1 MIFFLAGTSDAREL
15 AVKLQKDGRPVTAS
29 VVTEN
34 AAAELKAEG
43 ISTRVGRLSA
53 DEMMSILGKGYTAV
67 VDASHP
73 FAEEASR
80 NAIEAA
86 ERAGVPYIRFERAGT
101 QISEHPLVTRVDT
114 YEEAAEAALE
124 RGGIV
129 LLTTGSKT
137 LEIFTRKLLPCSDIR
152 LIARMLPRTDNM
164 EKCARLGL
172 PQKNIVAMQGPFT
185 KEFDL
190 ALYRHYG
197 VTTTVM
203 KESGAIGA
211 VAEKIEAAVSLGI
224 ETIVISRPPVR
235 YPNRCEQFEQVIHT
249 LNRLEEM
256 KHGL

>member
-15 AVKLQKDGRPVTAS
+15 AVKLQKTGRFMTAS

-34 AAAELKAEG
+34 AASELESAR
-43 ISTRVGRLSA
+43 IPARIGRLAA
-53 DEMMSILGKGYTAV
+53 DDMALLLETGYTIV
-67 VDASHP
+67 IDASHP
-73 FAEEASR
+73 FAEDASR
-80 NAIEAA
+80 NAIQAA
-86 ERAGVPYIRFERAGT
+86 QKAGLPYIRYERAGT
-101 QISEHPLVTRVDT
+101 QIEEHPLVTRVNT
-114 YEEAAEAALE
+114 YEEAASVSLDK
-124 RGGIV
+124 GGVV

-137 LEIFTRKLLPCSDIR
+137 LQIFTEKLLPHEDIR
-152 LIARMLPRTDNM
+152 LIARMLPRMDNM
-164 EKCARLGL
+164 EKCTALGL

-224 ETIVISRPPVR
+224 ETIVISRPPVN
-235 YPNRCEQFEQVIHT
+235 YPNQCETFDQVIHT
-249 LNRLEEM
+249 LNRLEES
-256 KHGL
+256 KNGL

>member
-15 AVKLQKDGRPVTAS
+15 AVKLQETGHPVTAS
-29 VVTEN
+29 VVTQN
-34 AAAELKAEG
+34 ASIELEAAG
-43 ISTRVGRLSA
+43 ISTRVGRLA
-53 DEMMSILGKGYTAV
+53 GDEMTSVLEKGYTAV

-86 ERAGVPYIRFERAGT
+86 ERAGIPYIRFERAGT
-101 QISEHPLVTRVDT
+101 QVIEHPLVTRVDT

-124 RGGIV
+124 RGGVV

-137 LEIFTRKLLPCSDIR
+137 LQVFTEKLLPHTDIR

-164 EKCARLGL
+164 EKCVALGL
-172 PQKNIVAMQGPFT
+172 SQKNIVAMQGPFT

-224 ETIVISRPPVR
+224 ETIVISRPPVQ
-235 YPNRCEQFEQVIHT
+235 YPNQCEQFEQVIHT
-249 LNRLEEM
+249 LNRLEET

>member
-15 AVKLQKDGRPVTAS
+15 AVKLQNAGRPVTAS
-29 VVTEN
+29 VVTQN
-34 AAAELKAEG
+34 ASVELDAAG

-53 DEMMSILGKGYTAV
+53 DEMASVLEKNYTAV

-86 ERAGVPYIRFERAGT
+86 ARAGIPYIRFERAGT
-101 QISEHPLVTRVDT
+101 QVIEHPLVTRVDT
-114 YEEAAEAALE
+114 YEAAAEAAFD
-124 RGGIV
+124 RGGVV

-137 LEIFTRKLLPCSDIR
+137 LQIFTEKMLAHADIR

-164 EKCARLGL
+164 EKCAALGL
-172 PQKNIVAMQGPFT
+172 PQKNIIAMQGPFT
-185 KEFDL
+185 KDFDL

-211 VAEKIEAAVSLGI
+211 VAEKIDAAVSLGI
-224 ETIVISRPPVR
+224 ETIVISRPPIN
-235 YPNRCEQFEQVIHT
+235 YPNQCEQFDQVVDT
-249 LNRLEEM
+249 LNRLEET